1 MNKLLTL
8 AAAMLV
14 ASSFGGP
21 AVAQS
26 TCGPHA
32 SMTMRLDMRYGE
44 ARLGI
49 GRGVSNLFEMWAN
62 IETGSW
68 TILEVFPSG
77 MACVRAVGEGWTVD
91 PPVPPGKQT

>member
-1 MNKLLTL
+1 MNKLLSL
-8 AAAMLV
+8 AVAMLV
-14 ASSFGGP
+14 AGFFGGL

-26 TCGPHA
+26 TCAPHA
-32 SMTMRLDMRYGE
+32 SMIMKLDMRYGE

-49 GRGVSNLFEMWAN
+49 GRGGSNLFEMWAN

-77 MACVRAVGEGWTVD
+77 MACVRAAGEGWTVD
-91 PPVPPGKQT
+91 PPVLPGKPT

>member
-14 ASSFGGP
+14 AGFFGGP

-26 TCGPHA
+26 SCGLHA
-32 SMTMRLDMRYGE
+32 SMTMKLDMRYGE
-44 ARLGI
+44 VRLGT
-49 GRGVSNLFEMWAN
+49 GMGVSNLFELWASA
-62 IETGSW
+62 ETGTW

-91 PPVPPGKQT
+91 PPVPPGKPT